1 MTPRLLF
8 DELWARGD
16 ALATVYESL
25 VALGIPQSKADE
37 LLRAEWVA
45 RVAALDLFVHELFAM
60 RMLEQFEG
68 ARLPVPGFAKFRLS
82 AETITRMVNSS
93 SASER
98 SAAFDLEVRTQISHL
113 TFQMP
118 DKIAEA
124 LRHTSSIPLWES
136 VAKHQNP
143 GVKGEALK
151 SAQRTI
157 KTTLSSM
164 VERRN
169 KIAHEGDLGPTVPR
183 QPWPI
188 DVGQL
193 VTVRGFILGL
203 VESIQQVM
211 DDDSAPAVAATGA
224 ASVLENEPVDDE
236 EGEAVDDVAC
246 GDVADQAPPPAGQ
259 EFY

>member
-25 VALGIPQSKADE
+25 VALGIPQPKADE

-45 RVAALDLFVHELFAM
+45 RVAALDLFVHELVAM

-68 ARLPVPGFAKFRLS
+68 IRGPAPGFAKFRLS
-82 AETITRMVNSS
+82 AETITRMVNSD
-93 SASER
+93 SAGER
-98 SAAFDLEVRTQISHL
+98 SAAFDLDVRAQISHL

-124 LRHTSSIPLWES
+124 LRYTSPVALWEA

-143 GVKGEALK
+143 GLSGSALK

-183 QPWPI
+183 QPWAI
-188 DVGQL
+188 DVGQIG
-193 VTVRGFILGL
+193 TVRDFILRL

-211 DDDSAPAVAATGA
+211 DDDNAQCDAVSEAEDALEILPA
-224 ASVLENEPVDDE
+224 EPVACE
-236 EGEAVDDVAC
+236 SVDDVPIV
-246 GDVADQAPPPAGQ
+246 DVADQTDPPPG
-259 EFY
+259 EDFG